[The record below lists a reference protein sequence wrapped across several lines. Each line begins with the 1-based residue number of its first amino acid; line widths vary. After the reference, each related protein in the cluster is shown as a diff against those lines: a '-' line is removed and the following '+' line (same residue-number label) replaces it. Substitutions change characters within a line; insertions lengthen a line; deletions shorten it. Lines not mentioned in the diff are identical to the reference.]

1 MTRAIPWQVLG
12 VATVLLL
19 GLLAVPT
26 GAQDTGRSV
35 PTKPS
40 SHKKKSNVTRK
51 ASAKAHPTRRS
62 TSSSSRGSVHV
73 IPIRGAGR
81 NAPAAPPIPTPQGS
95 APGSAPGGIL
105 PVGASVPGGT
115 APTLPPLP
123 GPASTAGAAGGLISM
138 DFRGADI
145 NNVLKF
151 FAMATN
157 WEIVPDPGLSGPV
170 TIISPKQLTVDQAF
184 QVLQA
189 VLEVRGFSGQ
199 LEMRGNTQVL
209 RILPLDRAVQS
220 TRNLMAPGIGN
231 GKPLNPNEL
240 MNQVVTEVFPIENV
254 DASSLARDLTPLIN
268 KGASIVGSAGSNALI
283 VTDTA
288 ANVARIGDLIGL
300 LDRAASNNEMQ
311 RFPLTHADATE
322 VANAINNLFGQ
333 LFPRGRP
340 GRQPGQ
346 PQPGQPPMPQ
356 IPGQPGAPPGA
367 VGAEARSAV
376 VAVADTRTNSV
387 IVVASKDNME
397 RVQKLISDLDDPN
410 ATALDVYIR
419 KLHYADA
426 ADVADTINSILS
438 GTVPGRSPQTA
449 ATFGQRVFGGFGPF
463 GFGFGGN
470 QPQGQTV
477 QSTDPFAKVVA
488 NVRTN
493 SLIIMATKER
503 MARIDELIKELDV
516 DVPVESTTFVIP
528 LKNAQAS
535 DMAYTLSQ
543 AFGTG
548 TTGGPGFS
556 PFGFFGFFPGQGGT
570 QRRQPIQRRLGQ
582 NTSPFGRSAPITRA
596 APDTTASNAVAP
608 PQDGIHGTLTQE
620 GFVPDSQQED
630 GPTRQFGFPFGGR
643 FNMNM
648 MGPTPQYGRG
658 MNGRYV
664 NLLQLRQNVAVV
676 PDIGSNS
683 LIVTTTPDNLEAIK
697 QIIEALDVVPRQV
710 MIEVIIA
717 EATLDS
723 TQKLGFQFDAKGIGR
738 ILGTDITQSGA
749 ANFPLGSGGST
760 SGNIAS
766 PINPGGQ
773 YGIQAVNGRFN
784 ALVQAL
790 TSDNRVKILSTPK
803 IFTSNNQ
810 EATIDI
816 TTNIPYQGNSFVT
829 TFGSSAT
836 VQYLQVG
843 VQLDVTPRITKD
855 GLVTIDVVS
864 TDSELLG
871 FDTVASAPDA
881 NGRVTT
887 TLAPRYAERTAD
899 TSVSVRDGEI
909 VALGGLM
916 RDNKTINVNKIPL
929 LGDIPILGSLFRSTS
944 SETVK
949 SELMIF
955 MIPHVVDGDA
965 QNRAMVAQQAASIN
979 KIIPELKGVAP
990 QLDPKNASRPLPP
1003 HSYNPQPEVQPQAP
1017 APQPAPQGGDT
1028 GKKP

>member
-1 MTRAIPWQVLG
+1 
-12 VATVLLL
+12 
-19 GLLAVPT
+19 
-26 GAQDTGRSV
+26 
-35 PTKPS
+35 
-40 SHKKKSNVTRK
+40 
-51 ASAKAHPTRRS
+51 
-62 TSSSSRGSVHV
+62 
-73 IPIRGAGR
+73 
-81 NAPAAPPIPTPQGS
+81 
-95 APGSAPGGIL
+95 
-105 PVGASVPGGT
+105 
-115 APTLPPLP
+115 
-123 GPASTAGAAGGLISM
+123 M

-220 TRNLMAPGIGN
+220 TRNLTAPGLGN
-231 GKPLNPNEL
+231 GKPLNPNDL

-254 DASSLARDLTPLIN
+254 DAATLARDLNPLIN

-288 ANVARIGDLIGL
+288 ANVARIGELVSV

-311 RFPLTHADATE
+311 RFPLTHADATD
-322 VANAINNLFGQ
+322 VANAINNLFGRI
-333 LFPRGRP
+333 FPRGRP
-340 GRQPGQ
+340 GQPGQ

-356 IPGQPGAPPGA
+356 MPGQPGMPPGA
-367 VGAEARSAV
+367 AAGAEARSAV

-419 KLHYADA
+419 KLRYADA

-438 GTVPGRSPQTA
+438 GTVPGRVQTTP
-449 ATFGQRVFGGFGPF
+449 TFGQRVFGGFGPF
-463 GFGFGGN
+463 GMFGAGN

-503 MARIDELIKELDV
+503 MQRIDELIKELDV

-548 TTGGPGFS
+548 TTGGGGFG
-556 PFGFFGFFPGQGGT
+556 PFGGIFGFFPGQPGV

-596 APDTTASNAVAP
+596 APEAAP
-608 PQDGIHGTLTQE
+608 PTTGAPNQDGIHGTLTQE
-620 GFVPDSQQED
+620 GFVPDPQQDE
-630 GPTRQFGFPFGGR
+630 GVTRQFGFPFGGR
-643 FNMNM
+643 FNTSM

-738 ILGTDITQSGA
+738 ILGTDITQSGS
-749 ANFPLGSGGST
+749 ANFPLGNGGSA

-916 RDNKTINVNKIPL
+916 RDNKTINVNKIPI

-965 QNRAMVAQQAASIN
+965 QNRAMVAQQASNIN
-979 KIIPELKGVAP
+979 KIIPELKGIAP

-1003 HSYNPQPEVQPQAP
+1003 HSYNPQPETQPQA
-1017 APQPAPQGGDT
+1017 APQGGS
-1028 GKKP
+1028 GKTP